1 MKNRKQVETR
11 SFDPSGHAR
20 PTEPA
25 PSSLE
30 SLSSQ
35 GTVVPELVA
44 AAALFARG
52 RRVDEGRIAE
62 LVGVSVLELLH
73 PDQRRMADDLPN
85 ILFREASAG
94 PNDLSH
100 LAFSRVAPTTHL
112 GQLEDIVRVAGRL
125 IEGLEVIVDYIPLL
139 ASRAEVSLE
148 RRRDELRLAIGH
160 PADAIDEGRMSEAGV
175 SLFKERIV
183 DPLGI
188 PRAIKRI
195 ELAYGARSQRGA
207 YEAHFGVPVR
217 VRTDRTALIFY
228 PEAAEQTPRHAHP
241 HTFRY
246 LRESLDRLSSE
257 RASVSPRGALARLVR
272 AIEFNGHDG
281 LFGAADAASRA
292 RLSLRSAQRI
302 MAAHGTSLRQA
313 VEEFRARKALQYLGD
328 GRLDTEE
335 IAARLGYADARAFRR
350 AFARWT
356 GTTPSE
362 ARRRLTGL

>member
-52 RRVDEGRIAE
+52 RSVDEGRIAE

-112 GQLEDIVRVAGRL
+112 GQLEDIVRVAGRVPDRQSKL
-125 IEGLEVIVDYIPLL
+125 VAAPLQRDLGSTRQERNIVDDHFQPFDQP
-139 ASRAEVSLE
+139 AGHADDVLE
-148 RRRDELRLAIGH
+148 LTKMGGGSDPTE
-160 PADAIDEGRMSEAGV
+160 SEMR
-175 SLFKERIV
+175 EIV
-183 DPLGI
+183 G
-188 PRAIKRI
+188 PRA
-195 ELAYGARSQRGA
+195 G
-207 YEAHFGVPVR
+207 
-217 VRTDRTALIFY
+217 
-228 PEAAEQTPRHAHP
+228 
-241 HTFRY
+241 
-246 LRESLDRLSSE
+246 
-257 RASVSPRGALARLVR
+257 
-272 AIEFNGHDG
+272 
-281 LFGAADAASRA
+281 
-292 RLSLRSAQRI
+292 
-302 MAAHGTSLRQA
+302 
-313 VEEFRARKALQYLGD
+313 
-328 GRLDTEE
+328 
-335 IAARLGYADARAFRR
+335 
-350 AFARWT
+350 
-356 GTTPSE
+356 
-362 ARRRLTGL
+362 